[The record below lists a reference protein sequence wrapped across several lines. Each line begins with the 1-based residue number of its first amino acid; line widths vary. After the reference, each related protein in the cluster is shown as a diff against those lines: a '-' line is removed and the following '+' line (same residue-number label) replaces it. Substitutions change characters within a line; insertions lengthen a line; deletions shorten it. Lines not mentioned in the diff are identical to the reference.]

1 MTKNDKKMIV
11 LYNMLC
17 ALSPLYISETDE
29 YIKDQYE
36 TTIGANIFY
45 QDSSKKLFSGFISE
59 GSIASDCVKEH
70 KYPRKM
76 AAKKLLENPPSSF
89 EALKEVYYTDYGMY
103 NLVTKSEN
111 MKLRPFQ
118 KKDTFVSPED
128 SYEKAAIRLVRL

>member
-36 TTIGANIFY
+36 TTIGANLFY

-76 AAKKLLENPPSSF
+76 AAKNLLENPPSSI
-89 EALKEVYYTDYGMY
+89 EELMHLYYSEYGCY
-103 NLVTKSEN
+103 NYVTSVEN
-111 MKLRPFQ
+111 TKLRPFQ
-118 KKDTFVSPED
+118 KKGVFISPKD
-128 SYEKAAIRLVRL
+128 SYEKAGINLVRL